1 MAKKLY
7 SVALRFVQIFIRN
20 NKVEIANII
29 KNRQKYEYAKVLGRS
44 HYEIY
49 IQRFIEEFK
58 IDKDIDYALKV
69 LNHYKSY
76 KFIYKLYQLLN
87 LDRFEEEKD
96 DENAKKDHRK
106 SIFFTFVYYLNSM
119 HDHTKED
126 LENRLFKHYFL
137 HMLALDKSN
146 NIELNFKN
154 LSFSLIKGREIT
166 INESFSVVDEK
177 AVFKLLLNKNV
188 HIELSGNS
196 IKTLRK
202 RAYKQ
207 LFYDLIDNKVL

>member
-154 LSFSLIKGREIT
+154 LSFSLIKGIEIT